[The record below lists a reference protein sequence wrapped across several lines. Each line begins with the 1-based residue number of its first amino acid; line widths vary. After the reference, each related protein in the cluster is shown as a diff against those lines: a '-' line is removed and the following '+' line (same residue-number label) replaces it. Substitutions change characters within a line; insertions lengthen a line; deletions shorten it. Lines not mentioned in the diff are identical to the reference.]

1 MALEQMLAP
10 VLHGALSTALGV
22 IMLAFSQFDFIIR
35 FVLLVYVCNTLYDY
49 FTCNIHT
56 YIHIINNVST

>member
-35 FVLLVYVCNTLYDY
+35 FVLLVYVIHCMIILHTIYKY
-49 FTCNIHT
+49 IHT
-56 YIHIINNVST
+56 YIL

>member
-35 FVLLVYVCNTLYDY
+35 FVLLIYVIHSMIILHTIYM
-49 FTCNIHT
+49 HT
-56 YIHIINNVST
+56 YFK

>member
-35 FVLLVYVCNTLYDY
+35 FVLLVYVIHCMIILHAIY
-49 FTCNIHT
+49 IHT
-56 YIHIINNVST
+56 YIL